1 MVIGFEFCYS
11 EKVYFSC
18 SDSYRNE
25 MVTTDGA
32 YITLDRAIE
41 LTNHLIEDRGF
52 VEVACCNA
60 NTGEVIFIARAH
72 DEECVEE
79 VDDNFLYYDDP
90 DEWMDEVGFN
100 PYEDCY
106 TFDC

>member
-25 MVTTDGA
+25 MVTTGEA
-32 YITLDRAIE
+32 FINMDRAIE
-41 LTNHLIEDRGF
+41 LANHLIENQGF
-52 VEVACCNA
+52 TEIACCNA
-60 NTGEVIFIARAH
+60 TTGEVIFIARAH
-72 DEECVEE
+72 EDTCVEE
-79 VDDNFLYYDDP
+79 V
-90 DEWMDEVGFN
+90 DEWMDEVGFD
-100 PYEDCY
+100 PYEGCY